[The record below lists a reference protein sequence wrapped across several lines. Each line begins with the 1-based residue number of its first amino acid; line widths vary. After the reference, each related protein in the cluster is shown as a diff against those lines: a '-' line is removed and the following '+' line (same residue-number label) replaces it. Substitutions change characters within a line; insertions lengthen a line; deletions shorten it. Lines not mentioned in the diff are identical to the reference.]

1 MKKVTEFYTIEELN
15 EFTKAELKE
24 LMSDHEIE
32 FDASGNKEA
41 LLKAAAE
48 HFVQS
53 DGEPE
58 EDDKPDG
65 KQTEEQANSL
75 LDALAP
81 KKEEVDEKADD
92 SKETP
97 LGRMLSGPEL
107 TKRLNEQ
114 RLRKAAKAR
123 NQE

>member
-32 FDASGNKEA
+32 FDASGNKES
-41 LLKAAAE
+41 LLSVAAQ
-48 HFVQS
+48 HFV
-53 DGEPE
+53 EPE
-58 EDDKPDG
+58 DGKPDG
-65 KQTEEQANSL
+65 KQTEGQANSL
-75 LDALAP
+75 LDALVP
-81 KKEEVDEKADD
+81 KKEEGDEKADG

-114 RLRKAAKAR
+114 RLLKAAKAR